1 MGKINFNRL
10 NHTVKSWHIGD
21 YFRQFSIVAAGII
34 VTFWGS
40 DRITEN
46 ARQKEVRATMQLVTE
61 ELEYNRQELRN
72 IKHLL
77 DIDIH
82 MSLLLREHDMDV
94 SKIPTD
100 TLWKYGKL
108 FNNMDEFS
116 YRTDALDVLK
126 GSSLM
131 QYIPDKRMLQD
142 VLQTY
147 FELGRKQKDVS
158 DYYATKTDAL
168 MSAAMSRE
176 LANVFD
182 GGGMYFICITENF
195 SVNYGDMIILACAC
209 FFALHIITIE
219 RFSVLVDGVRMSLLQ
234 FAVCGI
240 LSLPAIFFYETPSWE
255 ALDQAWLPI
264 LYAGIMSC
272 GIAYTLQI
280 LGQKYVNV
288 ILASIILS
296 MESVF
301 SVFAGWLLLGEQL
314 SLREIGGCVLVFAAI
329 LLAQMPPK
337 QQ

>member
-1 MGKINFNRL
+1 MGKTSFNRL
-10 NHTVKSWHIGD
+10 NHKIKSWRIGD

-34 VTFWGS
+34 VTFWGN

-46 ARQKEVRATMQLVTE
+46 ARQKEVRATMQLITE
-61 ELEYNRQELRN
+61 ELEYNKQELRN

-82 MSLLLREHDMDV
+82 MSLLLKEHDMDV

-158 DYYATKTDAL
+158 DYYAAKTDVIMKL
-168 MSAAMSRE
+168 AMSR
-176 LANVFD
+176 
-182 GGGMYFICITENF
+182 NF
-195 SVNYGDMIILACAC
+195 K
-209 FFALHIITIE
+209 FALKTNNN
-219 RFSVLVDGVRMSLLQ
+219 L
-234 FAVCGI
+234 
-240 LSLPAIFFYETPSWE
+240 
-255 ALDQAWLPI
+255 LDQISFLISNDQFVNFVIMVPGF
-264 LYAGIMSC
+264 LYWEEFDELDEMLDKQIQ
-272 GIAYTLQI
+272 TLKA
-280 LGQKYVNV
+280 KY
-288 ILASIILS
+288 
-296 MESVF
+296 
-301 SVFAGWLLLGEQL
+301 
-314 SLREIGGCVLVFAAI
+314 
-329 LLAQMPPK
+329 K
-337 QQ
+337 

>member
-1 MGKINFNRL
+1 M
-10 NHTVKSWHIGD
+10 
-21 YFRQFSIVAAGII
+21 
-34 VTFWGS
+34 
-40 DRITEN
+40 
-46 ARQKEVRATMQLVTE
+46 
-61 ELEYNRQELRN
+61 
-72 IKHLL
+72 
-77 DIDIH
+77 
-82 MSLLLREHDMDV
+82 LLLTGLIWGVAFVAQSEGMNYVGAFTFNCCRFMIGGVMLIPCIFFLRSIGAGENGHV
-94 SKIPTD
+94 SRGQRQQQRHMAIIGGICCGLVICVAS
-100 TLWKYGKL
+100 TLQQIGIGHTTVGKAGFITTLYIVIVPL
-108 FNNMDEFS
+108 FGLIVHK
-116 YRTDALDVLK
+116 TVTK
-126 GSSLM
+126 
-131 QYIPDKRMLQD
+131 LQWLS
-142 VLQTY
+142 V
-147 FELGRKQKDVS
+147 FI
-158 DYYATKTDAL
+158 
-168 MSAAMSRE
+168 AA
-176 LANVFD
+176 V
-182 GGGMYFICITENF
+182 GMYFICITENF

-240 LSLPAIFFYETPSWE
+240 LSLPAIFFYETPSWK

>member
-1 MGKINFNRL
+1 MGKTSFNRL
-10 NHTVKSWHIGD
+10 NHKIKSWRIGD

-34 VTFWGS
+34 VTFWGN

-100 TLWKYGKL
+100 TLWKYGKF

-158 DYYATKTDAL
+158 DYYAAKTDVIMKL
-168 MSAAMSRE
+168 AMSR
-176 LANVFD
+176 
-182 GGGMYFICITENF
+182 NF
-195 SVNYGDMIILACAC
+195 K
-209 FFALHIITIE
+209 FALKTNNN
-219 RFSVLVDGVRMSLLQ
+219 LLNQISFLISNDQ
-234 FAVCGI
+234 FVNFVIMVPGF
-240 LSLPAIFFYETPSWE
+240 LYWE
-255 ALDQAWLPI
+255 EFDELDEMLDKQI
-264 LYAGIMSC
+264 Q
-272 GIAYTLQI
+272 TLKA
-280 LGQKYVNV
+280 KY
-288 ILASIILS
+288 
-296 MESVF
+296 
-301 SVFAGWLLLGEQL
+301 
-314 SLREIGGCVLVFAAI
+314 
-329 LLAQMPPK
+329 K
-337 QQ
+337 

>member
-10 NHTVKSWHIGD
+10 NHTVKSWRIGD

-100 TLWKYGKL
+100 TLWKYGTL

-131 QYIPDKRMLQD
+131 QYISDKRMLQD

-147 FELGRKQKDVS
+147 FELGRKQKDIGG
-158 DYYATKTDAL
+158 YYATKTDAL
-168 MSAAMSRE
+168 M
-176 LANVFD
+176 
-182 GGGMYFICITENF
+182 
-195 SVNYGDMIILACAC
+195 
-209 FFALHIITIE
+209 
-219 RFSVLVDGVRMSLLQ
+219 
-234 FAVCGI
+234 
-240 LSLPAIFFYETPSWE
+240 LSLIH
-255 ALDQAWLPI
+255 I
-264 LYAGIMSC
+264 
-272 GIAYTLQI
+272 
-280 LGQKYVNV
+280 
-288 ILASIILS
+288 
-296 MESVF
+296 
-301 SVFAGWLLLGEQL
+301 
-314 SLREIGGCVLVFAAI
+314 
-329 LLAQMPPK
+329 
-337 QQ
+337 

>member
-1 MGKINFNRL
+1 MGKTSFNRL
-10 NHTVKSWHIGD
+10 NHKIKSWRIGD

-34 VTFWGS
+34 VTFWGN

-100 TLWKYGKL
+100 TLWKYGKF

-176 LANVFD
+176 WANVFD
-182 GGGMYFICITENF
+182 GG
-195 SVNYGDMIILACAC
+195 
-209 FFALHIITIE
+209 
-219 RFSVLVDGVRMSLLQ
+219 DGLR
-234 FAVCGI
+234 
-240 LSLPAIFFYETPSWE
+240 
-255 ALDQAWLPI
+255 DQALFLVQYKKFI
-264 LYAGIMSC
+264 N
-272 GIAYTLQI
+272 
-280 LGQKYVNV
+280 YVNMGPGFLYWHEFDELDER
-288 ILASIILS
+288 LAKQI
-296 MESVF
+296 
-301 SVFAGWLLLGEQL
+301 Q
-314 SLREIGGCVLVFAAI
+314 VLKA
-329 LLAQMPPK
+329 K
-337 QQ
+337 YK

>member
-1 MGKINFNRL
+1 MKNITWNKVKT
-10 NHTVKSWHIGD
+10 TVKDWQVGDYIRQTSIVVIGVLITFVGSELVTQNSEKKD
-21 YFRQFSIVAAGII
+21 IQATMSLIRDELKSNRENYKSIVSEFREDERLSSYFRQFSIVAAGII
-34 VTFWGS
+34 VTFWGN

-46 ARQKEVRATMQLVTE
+46 ARQKEVRATMQLITE
-61 ELEYNRQELRN
+61 ELEYNKQELRN

-82 MSLLLREHDMDV
+82 MSLLLKEHDMDV

-147 FELGRKQKDVS
+147 FELGRKQRDVG

-176 LANVFD
+176 LAHVFD
-182 GGGMYFICITENF
+182 G
-195 SVNYGDMIILACAC
+195 D
-209 FFALHIITIE
+209 
-219 RFSVLVDGVRMSLLQ
+219 DSLR
-234 FAVCGI
+234 
-240 LSLPAIFFYETPSWE
+240 
-255 ALDQAWLPI
+255 DQALFLVQYKKFI
-264 LYAGIMSC
+264 N
-272 GIAYTLQI
+272 
-280 LGQKYVNV
+280 YVNMV
-288 ILASIILS
+288 PGFLYWHEFDELDERLAKQI
-296 MESVF
+296 
-301 SVFAGWLLLGEQL
+301 Q
-314 SLREIGGCVLVFAAI
+314 VLKA
-329 LLAQMPPK
+329 K
-337 QQ
+337 YK

>member
-1 MGKINFNRL
+1 MGKTSFNRL
-10 NHTVKSWHIGD
+10 NHKIKSWRIGD

-34 VTFWGS
+34 VTFWGN

-100 TLWKYGKL
+100 TLWKYGKF

-158 DYYATKTDAL
+158 DYYAAKTDVIMKL
-168 MSAAMSRE
+168 AMSR
-176 LANVFD
+176 
-182 GGGMYFICITENF
+182 NF
-195 SVNYGDMIILACAC
+195 K
-209 FFALHIITIE
+209 FALKTNNN
-219 RFSVLVDGVRMSLLQ
+219 L
-234 FAVCGI
+234 
-240 LSLPAIFFYETPSWE
+240 
-255 ALDQAWLPI
+255 LDQISFLISNDQFVNFVTMVPGF
-264 LYAGIMSC
+264 LYWEEFDELDEMLDKQIQ
-272 GIAYTLQI
+272 TLKA
-280 LGQKYVNV
+280 KY
-288 ILASIILS
+288 
-296 MESVF
+296 
-301 SVFAGWLLLGEQL
+301 
-314 SLREIGGCVLVFAAI
+314 
-329 LLAQMPPK
+329 K
-337 QQ
+337 